1 MEQSGSHARSW
12 HDRHAVSLL
21 KYPKVLV
28 AGSKP
33 MRIVWLG
40 SYRLGLLQPELATVR
55 SVQWHP
61 ASWIVN
67 LAKALSASD
76 DVDLQIITATAGIRR
91 NQTIKK
97 DGITFYVIRSTFP
110 FTTRGFP
117 EYMPLDVLTRYASL
131 RRQIRQVILRLRPDL
146 IHVHGTEEGYG
157 LAALDVGLPTIISIQ
172 GIMQLCARVSP
183 SIVFRLQA
191 PVEVRVLR
199 TAKYF
204 GTRTEWA
211 TNFIRGL
218 NSNAMIYDL
227 PEAVDRVFFKEHA
240 GQSTQNILMVGSV
253 VQRKGIEEAI
263 DAMRVIIAKY
273 PLAKLLVVGEGRADY
288 VKALKQRAIGG
299 GIASN
304 VEWLGF
310 KTAEEIM
317 ALHAISAVLIHP
329 SHIDNSPNSVAEAMA
344 SGLPVI
350 ASNVGGIP
358 SMIEDGVTGLLVE
371 PRNHLQLAEA
381 VISLLHN
388 KAQRVR
394 LAQRAKEVAWER
406 HLPSKVAQKTLG
418 VYEDILSK
426 ETRS

>member
-1 MEQSGSHARSW
+1 
-12 HDRHAVSLL
+12 
-21 KYPKVLV
+21 
-28 AGSKP
+28 

-55 SVQWHP
+55 NVQWHP

-67 LAKALSASD
+67 LAKAISTSG
-76 DVDLQIITATAGIRR
+76 DVDLQIITATAGISKD
-91 NQTIKK
+91 QTIKK
-97 DGITFYVIRSTFP
+97 DGITFYVVRNTFP

-117 EYMPLDVLTRYASL
+117 RYMPLDVLTRYASL
-131 RRQIRQVILRLRPDL
+131 RRQIRHVILRLRPDL

-157 LAALDVGLPTIISIQ
+157 LAALDVGLPTIVSIQ
-172 GIMQLCARVSP
+172 GIVQLCASVSP

-191 PVEVRVLR
+191 PVELHVIR

-227 PEAVDRVFFKEHA
+227 PEAVDQVFFKEQA
-240 GQSTQNILMVGSV
+240 QQSTQNILMVGSV
-253 VQRKGIEEAI
+253 VQRKGVEEAL
-263 DAMRVIIAKY
+263 DAMRLIVGEY
-273 PLAKLLVVGEGRADY
+273 PSAKLFVVGDGDPDY
-288 VKALKQRAIGG
+288 LKALKKRAISAGLVSH
-299 GIASN
+299 IQ
-304 VEWLGF
+304 WLGF

-317 ALHAISAVLIHP
+317 ALHAVSTVLIHP

-350 ASNVGGIP
+350 AANVGGIP
-358 SMIEDGVTGLLVE
+358 SLIEHGVTGLLVE

-394 LAQRAKEVAWER
+394 LAHRAKEVAWER
-406 HLPSKVAQKTLG
+406 HLPSKVAEKTLG
-418 VYEDILSK
+418 VYEDIISK